1 MHMKSYHWIRRNR
14 LNNANFALLICIWF
28 LASIGTATGLTIGS
42 ITGTSN
48 GTSIDTATGTSV

>member
-1 MHMKSYHWIRRNR
+1 MKSYHWTGPNR
-14 LNNANFALLICIWF
+14 LNNAIFSLLVCIWS